1 MRESIEFLP
10 AKNNDKPDEIAYAA
24 RSRAVS
30 QMRQAKILLLAW
42 ATFASSGCDDVV
54 LTHPVIRDGEAIVD
68 DRLLGTWSESDDPES
83 DTFTIRRN
91 GEAYVGVSKE
101 EGETEKI
108 DIGLTRIGGRLFLQ
122 ATEENCSQHLFFDE
136 QADQTCYLMFQFEID
151 QEMFRLRPLDHK
163 RLFQDSLAGKLL
175 VSHEIRRQ
183 VKVAPGAAS
192 DLQGAGPTRKPRVY
206 TCVVLTAPTDE
217 LRRFLAAY
225 TTDESILGEAM
236 AWSRRGEP
244 PG

>member
-1 MRESIEFLP
+1 
-10 AKNNDKPDEIAYAA
+10 
-24 RSRAVS
+24 
-30 QMRQAKILLLAW
+30 MRQAKILLLAW

-68 DRLLGTWSESDDPES
+68 DRLLGTWSESDDPKS

-136 QADQTCYLMFQFEID
+136 HADQTCYLMFQFEID

-175 VSHEIRRQ
+175 VLHEIRRQ
-183 VKVAPGAAS
+183 VKVVPGAAS
-192 DLQGAGPTRKPRVY
+192 APRAGGRGAGPSKRPSVY
-206 TCVVLTAPTDE
+206 TCVVLTAPTEE
-217 LRRFLAAY
+217 LRRSLAAY
-225 TTDESILGEAM
+225 TTDESVFGEAM
-236 AWSRRGEP
+236 TWSRRGEP